1 MNVDAEAEFNKHL
14 ERKQGFETQQ
24 KSANLDNNELINGHN
39 RIIEMDQAN
48 KRRHDTFYEH
58 FKQDFTQESIDMIR
72 FIDWN
77 ERRHIVDAQ
86 QYLNQN
92 SQITRKS
99 LTSDTIK
106 QHRLSNEFHLKDISS
121 KLAIDRQVNGCRPTC
136 IALTDELIL
145 IGNTNGEL
153 CMFDR
158 ETQEPYVVFQEKG
171 KDFHGNAVSA
181 IDVHPTRPEYVLIGY
196 QFGQLVLVDLT
207 SPEKSLK
214 VIKDHHNRT
223 SIANVVFCD
232 WQGPPK

>member
-1 MNVDAEAEFNKHL
+1 
-14 ERKQGFETQQ
+14 
-24 KSANLDNNELINGHN
+24 
-39 RIIEMDQAN
+39 MDQAN

-58 FKQDFTQESIDMIR
+58 FKEDFTQESIDMIR

-86 QYLNQN
+86 QYLSQN

-99 LTSDTIK
+99 MINDTIT
-106 QHRLSNEFHLKDISS
+106 QHRLSQEYFLKDISH
-121 KLAIDRQVNGCRPTC
+121 KLAIDRQVNGCKPTS

-171 KDFHGNAVSA
+171 KEFQGNAVSA

-214 VIKDHHNRT
+214 VIKDHHKGA
-223 SIANVVFCD
+223 SIANVAFCD
-232 WQGPPK
+232 WVKQP